1 MCIKR
6 FFNRSNTHNPIS
18 AHTRERG
25 ELIKIIFIFTR
36 SFQFNAAMNL
46 SNVSTK
52 WKKKSY
58 ERFFFWYHERV
69 RHTQKITSR
78 FFFHIPVKLHFTP
91 FNIHTHTDFS
101 GFGVSSKLSARHETS
116 MGKTRRMRVK
126 ERERNYAK
134 FSYPKISPIVIKI

>member
-52 WKKKSY
+52 WKKN
-58 ERFFFWYHERV
+58 RTRDFFLISRESET
-69 RHTQKITSR
+69 HTENYVTI
-78 FFFHIPVKLHFTP
+78 FFSHIPVKLHFTP
-91 FNIHTHTDFS
+91 FNIHTHTNFS